1 MLDFESFVA
10 NVIKENFARIDED
23 AADAREKQGIAQ
35 TGLGNRVITNKPIKE
50 EELEPAKTPVSTAT
64 RVLNDMSDP
73 LYYQPDEFPTQEV
86 RVDRAPRFSNV
97 NRSTVL
103 DILSANRDGLEK
115 QGIVKM
121 PMGMLR
127 KADPTLDIDGLQ
139 NRLLD
144 KLDLRPPEGSV
155 QDIQYGLDSQKL
167 GEVRDRDEDVD
178 VVKDTP
184 NPDDIGAAPKP
195 ELGGLMAPKGSRDDI
210 VFAQEYLGVTVD
222 SKFGPQTSR
231 AIANFQYDNNIP
243 ISGQVDDE
251 TIKAMQNPDTLDPR
265 KPNIKLDNV
274 LNSEGTRPDIE
285 KLKSWSKKNIKDP
298 MRAAAFV
305 ATVEAESGTSLTER
319 GYTKQRA
326 IEVFP
331 SRASDIEALPDNASA
346 DDIFNTVY
354 GGRFG
359 NTEPND
365 GSKYKGRGLV
375 QLTFKG
381 NYKDVGDILGLD
393 LVNNPELVNNP
404 KHAVAV
410 AMTYL
415 TLPGKNFF
423 TGDIDASRLAQIV
436 GHSGGATEA
445 RNRFRR
451 AAELKEEMYN

>member
-127 KADPTLDIDGLQ
+127 KPDPTLDIDGLQ
-139 NRLLD
+139 SRILD

-305 ATVEAESGTSLTER
+305 ATVEAEAGTSLTER

-393 LVNNPELVNNP
+393 LVNNPELVNDP

-436 GHSGGATEA
+436 GHSGGDTEA

-451 AAELKEEMYN
+451 ATELKEEMYN